1 MSEALAQC
9 GGVDEPSKARWH
21 MRFYRSIAGGPE
33 LVGAS
38 VFSGRGASMAPHFW
52 YRVALDWL
60 GCAGECSVR
69 AFSRFLGSDSDGPIA
84 LTCADGRANL
94 IVAPP

>member
-1 MSEALAQC
+1 
-9 GGVDEPSKARWH
+9 
-21 MRFYRSIAGGPE
+21 
-33 LVGAS
+33 
-38 VFSGRGASMAPHFW
+38 MAPHFW

-94 IVAPP
+94 IVPPP